1 MFYYRVIRITQ
12 DKVKSSS
19 GVRDSVFILSKCLFI
34 LNVYL
39 ISLKSNLK
47 LFFFWLCHTAC
58 RRIISS
64 QIGIKPGPSQ
74 LKHQVLSTRPPGNS
88 QCCLT
93 LVFTLN
99 ICMLG
104 NVEYL
109 SVVTKLTPP
118 LSRLCKLCEIFWKV
132 KSTKSLSF

>member
-47 LFFFWLCHTAC
+47 LFFFLAVPYSLQEDHKFPNRDQTWA
-58 RRIISS
+58 IAVKASS
-64 QIGIKPGPSQ
+64 P
-74 LKHQVLSTRPPGNS
+74 KH
-88 QCCLT
+88 
-93 LVFTLN
+93 
-99 ICMLG
+99 
-104 NVEYL
+104 
-109 SVVTKLTPP
+109 
-118 LSRLCKLCEIFWKV
+118 
-132 KSTKSLSF
+132 